1 VSFFTGQAG
10 ELEHSRERI
19 RLRRILFELA
29 PRASSEFES
38 LAWVTPVGCPFL
50 LAKPE
55 SRSTL
60 VKEFGSAEFFLN
72 SRRARGRSS
81 NLSKERTPAGLLL
94 LLGNGPKLKSRK
106 DPAAE
111 DLFVKILIAFFECLV
126 YNVTIRYTERKL
138 KYVR

>member
-1 VSFFTGQAG
+1 LGDTRRVSFFTGQAG
-10 ELEHSRERI
+10 EPEHSRERI

-38 LAWVTPVGCPFL
+38 LKGASPCG
-50 LAKPE
+50 LA
-55 SRSTL
+55 
-60 VKEFGSAEFFLN
+60 
-72 SRRARGRSS
+72 
-81 NLSKERTPAGLLL
+81 L
-94 LLGNGPKLKSRK
+94 LLGNGSKLKNRK

-126 YNVTIRYTERKL
+126 YNVTIRYMERKL